1 MVAIRPTV
9 ELRVHGVGGAS
20 PDELLGTTAHRQVW
34 GDRIAGFYA
43 ADGEVRGRRVEAY
56 CWGGMTSRSS
66 ARVLWLLLFPFMLAN
81 VAGWTCSARVRRDR
95 WMFAAH
101 RACGRL
107 AALAVTLNLLL
118 IAAMAAMDVWAYQF
132 SGRPLP
138 GSALWIE
145 RVLHLPAGLRPGQR
159 IVIGAG
165 LVLANLLVIALLAE
179 RTRSRY
185 EDVLP
190 ASAPTRKPMWGS
202 AAAQPDG
209 VADPRF
215 YDGQTTAW
223 RLARLHLSAGVAWLA
238 LLLAWIGGGEQ
249 LDTWTVKLAAAT
261 LLITIVLIACE
272 VTGNRLTLLLTGAA
286 PLVAVVV
293 AVWVWRQSTIGEV
306 PGHLPGMLAAVRATF
321 ALIGGLMAAR
331 VLLMPL
337 IVLLR
342 RLGFRRGVVD
352 GPPADRKWRAA
363 PFVVAV
369 LSVVSIN
376 AVGLGSLIAIGQ
388 GLGSVVWTFD
398 LLAASVEPVDPADL
412 ADGLAMFPVLR
423 VVGPWLTLAPA
434 AVVAV
439 FLLVELARWVLAGR
453 DRSTGPIVAEYT
465 GRSDAGPAPEPPWDV
480 WRRSALPAPGMSP
493 FCRRRAVR
501 WVRSIAR
508 ARKSATY
515 SADVRYL
522 AAGVALVALLFPAL
536 YLREAPWFPTFA
548 ENLAVSLAVMT
559 PSAGVVLLRWGWR
572 RPGARRWLGV
582 LWDVGTFWP
591 RAFHPFA
598 PPCYA
603 ERAVPDL
610 QRRIRW
616 LRDNGNQVVLV
627 GHSQGSV
634 LAATALAQQP
644 DPDTVLVTFGSP
656 LTTLYGWGFPAY
668 INADL
673 CGRIKGEW
681 VNFSY
686 RTDYIGGPVGCGG
699 VDIPLPDPATSW
711 HIAGEPLPPMRR
723 HTGYWS
729 DDAMWAH
736 IDETVAKRLADI
748 PAPARPGPADS
759 VTPVGPGP
767 AGPATPVMPGP
778 ADSAMPVMPGPVD
791 TAMPVVPGPAGSA
804 MPVVP
809 GAEHSTSPVTPGP
822 ARSPV

>member
-1 MVAIRPTV
+1 MVAIRPVV

-20 PDELLGTTAHRQVW
+20 PDALLGTTAHRQVW

-43 ADGEVRGRRVEAY
+43 ADSEVRGRRVEAY

-95 WMFAAH
+95 WMFAVH

-132 SGRPLP
+132 CDQQRPDSSTGLK
-138 GSALWIE
+138 W
-145 RVLHLPAGLRPGQR
+145 VLNLPAGLEPGPR
-159 IVIGAG
+159 VVLGAA
-165 LVLANLLVIALLAE
+165 LVLANLLVIALLAD

-185 EDVLP
+185 EDVTP
-190 ASAPTRKPMWGS
+190 VGAPVREPVRGS
-202 AAAQPDG
+202 AAALPDG
-209 VADPRF
+209 VGDPRF
-215 YDGQTTAW
+215 YDGQCTVW

-238 LLLAWIGGGEQ
+238 LLLAWIGRDDR
-249 LDTWTVKLAAAT
+249 LDFWLVGLAGAVLVAAT
-261 LLITIVLIACE
+261 VLIACE
-272 VTGNRLTLLLTGAA
+272 AAGDRLTLPLTGAA
-286 PLVAVVV
+286 ALLLVVV
-293 AVWVWRQSTIGEV
+293 AVWVWTADVIKEKTS
-306 PGHLPGMLAAVRATF
+306 HLQHMREAVLATF
-321 ALIGGLMAAR
+321 ALIGVLVVAR
-331 VLLMPL
+331 VLVMPL

-342 RLGFRRGVVD
+342 RLGFRRGVAD
-352 GPPADRKWRAA
+352 GPPVDRKWRAA
-363 PFVVAV
+363 PFMVAV
-369 LSVVSIN
+369 LSVLSIN
-376 AVGLGSLIAIGQ
+376 AVGLGSLIAIGKS
-388 GLGSVVWTFD
+388 LGPVVWELEHSGD
-398 LLAASVEPVDPADL
+398 E
-412 ADGLAMFPVLR
+412 LAMFPFLPA
-423 VVGPWLTLAPA
+423 VVPWLTLAPL

-439 FLLVELARWVLAGR
+439 FLLAELLRCALAGR
-453 DRSTGPIVAEYT
+453 DRNTGPVVAEYT
-465 GRSDAGPAPEPPWDV
+465 GRADADPPPEPPWDV
-480 WRRSALPAPGMSP
+480 WRRSALPNPGMSAY
-493 FCRRRAVR
+493 RREQASR
-501 WVRSIAR
+501 WIRSIAR
-508 ARKSATY
+508 ARKTATFA
-515 SADVRYL
+515 ADIRYL
-522 AAGVALVALLFPAL
+522 TAGTVLVALPLPAL
-536 YLREAPWFPTFA
+536 YVLGVKELPDIA
-548 ENLAVSLAVMT
+548 ENLAVGLAVMI
-559 PSAGVVLLRWGWR
+559 PSAGVLLLRWGWR

-644 DPDTVLVTFGSP
+644 DTDTVLITFGSP
-656 LTTLYGWGFPAY
+656 LTSLYGWGFPAY
-668 INADL
+668 INGDL

-681 VNFSY
+681 INFSY

-711 HIAGEPLPPMRR
+711 YIAGEPLPPMRR

-736 IDETVAKRLADI
+736 IDETVAKRLVD
-748 PAPARPGPADS
+748 GP
-759 VTPVGPGP
+759 TPI
-767 AGPATPVMPGP
+767 T
-778 ADSAMPVMPGPVD
+778 PGPV
-791 TAMPVVPGPAGSA
+791 
-804 MPVVP
+804 
-809 GAEHSTSPVTPGP
+809 HSPV
-822 ARSPV
+822 